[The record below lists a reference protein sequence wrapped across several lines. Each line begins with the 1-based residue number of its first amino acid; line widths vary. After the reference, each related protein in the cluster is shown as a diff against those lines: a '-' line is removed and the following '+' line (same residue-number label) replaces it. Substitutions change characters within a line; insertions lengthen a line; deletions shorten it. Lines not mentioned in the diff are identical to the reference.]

1 MKQRTVLWSLLLTA
15 LFSSVIGGCLRALQ
29 LLQEL
34 NADGSLAQGSFL
46 HYVLAGLTAVF
57 LLTAALLTCAL
68 TKQRGTDDY
77 FVNAAPEFT
86 RGRLHTELLP
96 HAFQLLAAALLL
108 LGSILLWRQGVQP
121 LNSYAT
127 QSPYAARVMAA
138 LLPPLGAVAACCIGA
153 FALHC
158 LQARRSTPL
167 LYMTASLYL
176 ILRLIVCFQ
185 EWNADPSIHD
195 YCFKLLAA
203 ICDMLAAFQLAGF
216 GFDRGRRRITL
227 FWTLGAVFFG
237 ALTIPDALNDPPELC
252 IAAALL
258 LSMLTSSVQLLF
270 GEVRR
275 TEEVKE

>member
-1 MKQRTVLWSLLLTA
+1 MKQRTVTWSLLLTA
-15 LFSSVIGGCLRALQ
+15 LFASVIGGCLRAVQ
-29 LLQEL
+29 LRQEL

-57 LLTAALLTCAL
+57 LLAAALLTHAL

-77 FVNAAPEFT
+77 FVNAAPDSY
-86 RGRLHTELLP
+86 RGRAELLP

-108 LGSILLWRQGVQP
+108 LGSFLLWRQGVQP

-127 QSPYAARVMAA
+127 KSPRAARVMAA
-138 LLPPLGAVAACCIGA
+138 LLPPLGIVAACCIGA
-153 FALHC
+153 FALRC

-216 GFDRGRRRITL
+216 GFDRGKRRITL